1 MRKLLVLLAIV
12 LTTTTLWAQ
21 RSITGK
27 VTDEKGN
34 PIPNASVIVRG
45 TSVGTTTL
53 ENGTY
58 ILSLPANAK
67 TLVFSSVG
75 MTDQEIVIGRN
86 NTISISLSSAQ
97 KSLDEV
103 VVVSYGTRK
112 KSEFVGSAS
121 TLSSQDFAQRPVSN
135 VVNAIA
141 GSGPGIQTSATGQ
154 PGDALSIR
162 IRGYGSISAG
172 NGPLIIV
179 DGSPYE
185 GNLSDINP
193 RDVETVTT
201 LKDAATTALYGS
213 RAANGILMITT
224 RNGSAKKPTLNFM
237 ASRGWV
243 SRQIAEYDRV
253 NPFQYYPLMW
263 EALKN
268 ARISGSSAS
277 TPSDAAKYAS
287 GNIAGNSF
295 LKYNPFNVAANAI
308 VDTNG
313 VLNPN
318 AKLLWGNDLDWT
330 KEISRTGKREE
341 YGISY
346 SGGSDKT
353 DFYSSVGYTNEQ
365 GYAIDAELKKYSG
378 RVKVN
383 TRPLSWFKT
392 GFNAGYTYSTNTRSA
407 GDGSTSFV
415 NPFFF
420 ARTIGPIYPVY
431 SHDPATGA
439 YLLDALGNRIY
450 DYGSDMVA
458 GNRPTAAYGGRHV
471 VAETKWNKGEGTG
484 SLFEGRTYVEISP
497 IKELT
502 FTASFGGDLTT
513 GTTSLYQNNLV
524 GDGAPAGILDKSQL
538 QRRTFTFT
546 QMLNFKKTFGDH
558 NVSVLAAHENY
569 DYYLLQSAQ
578 EKQGQSFTG
587 VYELD
592 NFLTMNSMTSGTDRK
607 RLESY
612 FSTANYDYKGKY
624 ILSLSGR
631 RDGNSRF
638 APATR
643 WQNFWGLGLG
653 WQISKE
659 DFFQPLTWV
668 NSLKLR
674 SSYGSVGNDDIGTNY
689 AYQATYLLGFT
700 NAGSEPGALLQSAG
714 PNPSV
719 TWEENKT
726 FDVGADFTL
735 FKGRING
742 SVEWYQRNTNRMLF
756 LFSFPPSAGGTTG
769 GSFSE
774 YQNIGNLKN
783 TGLEIDLH
791 ADIIRTRD
799 FTWNV
804 GVNASTLKNTITK
817 MPPTQPTIVTGT
829 KQYSVGHSIYDYWL
843 RQYLGVDP
851 ANGNA
856 LYRANNTAASNTF
869 VRKAGDTVTTDINN
883 AKKYYAGTA
892 IPDLYGGISTSVRYK
907 DVELSVRLKY
917 QLGGKTYDATY
928 AALMGA
934 GNYGAAL
941 HVDMLKRWQ
950 KPGDITN
957 VPRLDNNQLVN
968 FGAATSDRWLTSA
981 SFLNFENVTLLY
993 NFRGSLLSK
1002 IHASGAR
1009 IYLSAD
1015 NLGSLIARKG
1025 MNPNQTFSGVTS
1037 YMYLPARI
1045 FSTGINLNF

>member
-1 MRKLLVLLAIV
+1 MRKLLLLLAFV
-12 LTTTTLWAQ
+12 LTASTLWAQ
-21 RSITGK
+21 RSITGR
-27 VTDEKGN
+27 VTDEKGT
-34 PIPNASVIVRG
+34 PISNASVLVKG
-45 TSVGTTTL
+45 TSIGTTTG
-53 ENGTY
+53 ENGNFT
-58 ILSLPANAK
+58 LTVPANAK
-67 TLVFSSVG
+67 ALVFSSVG
-75 MTDQEIVIGRN
+75 MADQEIAIGTK
-86 NTISISLSSAQ
+86 NTISISLVSAQ
-97 KSLDEV
+97 KSMDEV

-112 KSEFVGSAS
+112 KTEFVGSAS
-121 TLSSQDFAQRPVSN
+121 TLSSADFAQRPVSN
-135 VVNAIA
+135 VVNALA
-141 GSGPGIQTSATGQ
+141 GSAPGIQTSATGQ
-154 PGDALSIR
+154 PGDPLAIR

-172 NGPLIIV
+172 NGPLIVV

-193 RDVETVTT
+193 RDVESVTT

-224 RNGSAKKPTLNFM
+224 KNGSAKRNTLSFN

-253 NPFQYYPLMW
+253 NASQYYPLMW
-263 EALKN
+263 EALRN

-287 GNIAGNSF
+287 TNIAGNSF
-295 LKYNPFNVAANAI
+295 LKYNPFNVAPTAI

-318 AKLLWGNDLDWT
+318 AKLLWGNDLDWAKGIT
-330 KEISRTGKREE
+330 RTGKREE
-341 YGISY
+341 YDISY
-346 SGGSDKT
+346 SGGSEKT
-353 DFYSSVGYTNEQ
+353 DFYSSVGYTDEQ
-365 GYAIDAELKKYSG
+365 GYAIDADLKKYSG
-378 RVKVN
+378 RIKVN

-392 GFNAGYTYSTNTRSA
+392 GFNAGYTYSTSTRNA

-420 ARTIGPIYPVY
+420 ARTIGPIYPIFA
-431 SHDPATGA
+431 HDPTTGA
-439 YLLDALGNRIY
+439 YLFDALGNRIY
-450 DYGSDMVA
+450 DYGSDMVN

-471 VAETKWNKGEGTG
+471 VAETKWNKGEGIG
-484 SLFEGRTYVEISP
+484 SLFEGRTYVEIAP

-502 FTASFGGDLTT
+502 FTVNFGGDVTT

-524 GDGAPAGILDKSQL
+524 GDGAPSGILDKTQL
-538 QRRTFTFT
+538 QRRTFTFN
-546 QMLNFKKTFGDH
+546 QLLNFKKNFGDH
-558 NVSVLAAHENY
+558 NVNVLAGHENY
-569 DYYLLQSAQ
+569 DLYVLQSAQ
-578 EKQGQSFTG
+578 EKQGQGFSG

-592 NFLTMNSMTSGTDRK
+592 NFQTMNFMTSSTDRR

-638 APATR
+638 SPDTR

-659 DFFQPLTWV
+659 EFFSRLVWV
-668 NSLKLR
+668 DLLKLR

-689 AYQATYLLGFT
+689 AYQATYLLGFN
-700 NAGSEPGALLQSAG
+700 NAGSESGALLQNAR
-714 PNPSV
+714 PNPNV
-719 TWEENKT
+719 TWEEAKT
-726 FDVGADFTL
+726 FDVGADLSL

-756 LFSFPPSAGGTTG
+756 LFQFPPSAGGTTG

-774 YQNIGNLKN
+774 YQNIGSLKN
-783 TGLEIDLH
+783 TGLEVDLH

-799 FTWNV
+799 ITWNI
-804 GVNASTLKNTITK
+804 GFNASTLKNTITK
-817 MPPTQPTIVTGT
+817 MPLAQPEIVSGT
-829 KQYSVGHSIYDYWL
+829 KKYAIGHSIYDYWL
-843 RQYLGVDP
+843 REWLGVDP
-851 ANGNA
+851 ATGNA
-856 LYRANNTAASNTF
+856 LYRANNGAANNTF

-883 AKKYYAGTA
+883 ARKYYAGTA
-892 IPDLYGGISTSVRYK
+892 IPDIYGGISTSIRYK
-907 DVELSVRLKY
+907 DIELSVRLKY

-928 AALMGA
+928 AALMNA
-934 GNYGAAL
+934 GSYGAAL

-957 VPRLDNNQLVN
+957 VPRLDNNKLTD
-968 FGAATSDRWLTSA
+968 FGAATSSRWLTDA
-981 SFLNFENVTLLY
+981 TFLNVENVTLAY
-993 NFRGSLLSK
+993 NLRGRMLSA
-1002 IHASGAR
+1002 IHASGVK
-1009 IYLSAD
+1009 IYVSGD
-1015 NLGSLIARKG
+1015 NLGSLVARKG
-1025 MNPNQTFSGVTS
+1025 MNVNQAFSGVTS
-1037 YMYLPARI
+1037 YVYVPARI
-1045 FSTGINLNF
+1045 ISTGLTLTF